1 MKKVFLMRSHAARA
15 YAARHHRTGG
25 GGQSPLPSVRA
36 LGVVAAVL
44 LLTPALALADTL
56 VLKSA
61 PTDGD
66 GRITIGDV
74 FDNAG
79 AQANVIIGY
88 RTGATAVLDAGTVQ
102 MVASRNGATWDNPRG
117 QRRIIVAS
125 GADGSAPDDTQA
137 APVAS
142 VQKTSLNK
150 EVLVYAHSMNA
161 GDIVQPE
168 DLQFA
173 SVQAQ
178 AATGGLPRD
187 ARSAIGK
194 VVRFPTREGGVVH
207 TGDLTS
213 PTVIKRAEAVKVTWA
228 SNGMALSMTGIAS
241 KDGAIG
247 DLIQIQN
254 PTSKKMVDAIVTGPG
269 EALTGPAADE
279 LRTRQTLSLR

>member
-1 MKKVFLMRSHAARA
+1 MKKVFLMRSK
-15 YAARHHRTGG
+15 
-25 GGQSPLPSVRA
+25 S
-36 LGVVAAVL
+36 LGVLAAL
-44 LLTPALALADTL
+44 FLLTPSLAFADTL
-56 VLKSA
+56 VLKST

-102 MVASRNGATWDNPRG
+102 MVASRNGAYWDNPRG
-117 QRRIIVAS
+117 QRRIIVTN
-125 GADGSAPDDTQA
+125 GADGSTADDAQA

-142 VQKTSLNK
+142 TQKTSLNK
-150 EVLVYAHSMNA
+150 EVLVYAHAMNA
-161 GDIVQPE
+161 GDVVQPE

-178 AATGGLPRD
+178 TVTGNLPREARD
-187 ARSAIGK
+187 AVGK

-207 TGDLTS
+207 GGDLTS
-213 PTVIKRAEAVKVTWA
+213 PTVIKRSEAVKVTWA

-279 LRTRQTLSLR
+279 IRARQTLSMR